1 MKIIK
6 VEKNMKSS
14 ELEEA
19 LGSQGSHS
27 ALQRITKPSCTL
39 CAANG
44 VLCLPSMSV
53 YSNVN
58 FKTSHTFLFENVIPR
73 HIRKFSQMK

>member
-14 ELEEA
+14 ELEET
-19 LGSQGSHS
+19 LESQGSHS
-27 ALQRITKPSCTL
+27 ALQKVIKPSCAL

-44 VLCLPSMSV
+44 VLCLPWVSV

-58 FKTSHTFLFENVIPR
+58 FKTIHTFFFENVI
-73 HIRKFSQMK
+73 I